1 MSGQASEQPKSA
13 WSRPQLERDRPIRTV
28 GGFYRTA
35 DGSDAGIGGVPL
47 TTAEDAVVSAVRL
60 AYKVADAQIAQSMRL
75 AQRLRKAG
83 DRQAGEHSDRK
94 ALDATEQLVFRA
106 MMGALAWVEA
116 ATATE
121 EGSPLMRL
129 LSSQYR
135 LLGSLLGL
143 SVTDR
148 SNLSQSHPPDTE
160 PAIPR
165 TLSPAP
171 AVSASQ
177 ADRLRVVHTGKSR
190 RPVLVK
196 RFRLMRDGPV
206 PETSLEFYSAE
217 SVEHDPIE
225 AVLETDDGGR
235 ATLKLDTPRNAPTGL
250 WKAAVCLDDDAQV
263 GLVEIEL

>member
-13 WSRPQLERDRPIRTV
+13 WSRPQLERDRPIRTHV

-148 SNLSQSHPPDTE
+148 SKSVAEPPAGHRACHP
-160 PAIPR
+160 AHIVPR
-165 TLSPAP
+165 ASRVRLPGRSAEGCAHRQKPTACPGQALSPDARWAGSGDEP
-171 AVSASQ
+171 PNC
-177 ADRLRVVHTGKSR
+177 R
-190 RPVLVK
+190 RE
-196 RFRLMRDGPV
+196 RR
-206 PETSLEFYSAE
+206 T
-217 SVEHDPIE
+217 
-225 AVLETDDGGR
+225 
-235 ATLKLDTPRNAPTGL
+235 
-250 WKAAVCLDDDAQV
+250 
-263 GLVEIEL
+263 